1 MTKKKNKEK
10 FLKIVCENGFRE
22 PLYCFKQYW
31 FPIDYLNKI
40 DITIAPIQAN
50 LAKCLYDR
58 LENRSRIV
66 GVYVDDPDRYIMMK
80 LDNILKYRG
89 D

>member
-10 FLKIVCENGFRE
+10 FLKIVYENGFRE
-22 PLYCFKQYW
+22 PLYCFKQFW

-50 LAKCLYDR
+50 LAKCFYDR
-58 LENRSRIV
+58 LETRSRIV

-80 LDNILKYRG
+80 LDNILKYSG